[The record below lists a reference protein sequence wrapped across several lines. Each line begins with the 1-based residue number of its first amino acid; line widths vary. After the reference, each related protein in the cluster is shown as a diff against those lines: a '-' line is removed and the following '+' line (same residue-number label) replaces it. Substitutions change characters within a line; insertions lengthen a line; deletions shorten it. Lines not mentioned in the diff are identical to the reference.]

1 MRYIGHPVL
10 FCTLFLTYLLGFPDT
25 ADAQRIF
32 VNRSLRLDRL
42 EYIGFDMDYTVAI
55 YTPAYEELL
64 YKMLIEGLVTYKGYP
79 EEVQTLAFDPNFSIR
94 GLMIDPVLGNIIK
107 VDSFGTIIVC
117 LHGKKRVPKDV
128 VAQQYASMRIL
139 NEDIGKRFYSLNTL
153 FSTPEACAFAN
164 LVEFFE
170 SSDDVSVDLRRS
182 SHGIVDVSP
191 EDSPSQSP
199 PMETSTSSVN
209 TQRPSK
215 SSNAKFDLSFDN
227 LFADIRSV
235 NDIIHENDTCKQE
248 TLKDLNKYVVRN
260 EKLSLML
267 DRFRTAGKK
276 CFLLTNSPWWY
287 TDKMMEHLLGGYNA
301 NYKSWRDYWDI
312 VIVTAG
318 KPAFFGTGSTLR
330 EINPETG
337 GLSLSKIT
345 GSFLPNRVYHGGNL
359 DTFERMA
366 GITNGQS
373 VLYVGDHIFADV
385 RVSKKRRGWRTML
398 IVPELEREIKIWS
411 LPETQ
416 MLYSRLFALQ
426 SAKAMIYRDMDSNT
440 LTPPDIGQLRKAIS
454 ATVARK
460 DLIYNKHFGSLFHSG
475 LKTSFFSQQVL
486 RYACIYAASYEH
498 LLNYPIFYAFT
509 PDAGWL
515 LPHETF
521 HKSAT
526 GFGPLSASFGAD

>member
-1 MRYIGHPVL
+1 M
-10 FCTLFLTYLLGFPDT
+10 D
-25 ADAQRIF
+25 RIEF
-32 VNRSLRLDRL
+32 F
-42 EYIGFDMDYTVAI
+42 GFDMDYTVAI

-79 EEVQTLAFDPNFSIR
+79 EEIRKLPFDPNFSIR
-94 GLMIDPVLGNIIK
+94 GLMIDPVLGHIIK
-107 VDSFGTIIVC
+107 IDSFGSIIVC
-117 LHGKKRVPKDV
+117 LHGKKRVPKSV
-128 VAQQYASMRIL
+128 VATQYASMRVV

-170 SSDDVSVDLRRS
+170 SSDEASVDLRRS
-182 SHGIVDVSP
+182 SHGVVDVSP
-191 EDSPSQSP
+191 EDSPTPSP
-199 PMETSTSSVN
+199 VPEDQSTSS
-209 TQRPSK
+209 TKSRMQRSK
-215 SSNAKFDLSFDN
+215 SKSKFDLSFDN

-235 NDIIHENDTCKQE
+235 NDTIHENDSCKEE

-267 DRFRTAGKK
+267 DRFRAAGKK
-276 CFLLTNSPWWY
+276 SFLLTNSPWWY
-287 TDKMMEHLLGGYNA
+287 TEKIMEHLLNGYNPK
-301 NYKSWRDYWDI
+301 YKSWRDYWDI

-318 KPAFFGTGSTLR
+318 KPSFFGAGSTLR
-330 EINPETG
+330 EVDPETG
-337 GLSLSKIT
+337 KLKLSKIS
-345 GSFLPNRVYHGGNL
+345 GAFQPNKVYHGGNL

-366 GITNGQS
+366 GVTNGQT

-411 LPETQ
+411 TPETQ
-416 MLYSRLFALQ
+416 ALYSRLFALQ

-440 LTPPDIGQLRKAIS
+440 LTPPDISQLRKAIS

-460 DLIYNKHFGSLFHSG
+460 DALYNRHFGSLFHSG

-498 LLNYPIFYAFT
+498 ILNYPMFYAFT

-521 HKSAT
+521 HKSST
-526 GFGPLSASFGAD
+526 GFGPLSSSSGNI